1 MFSWI
6 HLSEGSGAPS
16 VEAKRKIR
24 SHVTRK
30 LALQRTRNHERAR
43 EFPAPTCR
51 YVARVDAIYPASD
64 PSIGAPDGESAWRR
78 HQRKRRTASKVAK
91 SNVKHEKDT
100 AGPFA
105 SQDTDLID
113 ENSSRP
119 SKRTTADTNTEHL
132 PATLARDSHGQFKRL
147 EAGASQSHSKGILVR
162 NPGPEPLLS
171 MWAIEMPVPGDVM
184 LRICALQM
192 HRFRPEVSMEQ
203 ASEITGSVWGQSPC
217 QILAYALCLASLG
230 HLHSNSS
237 GHAPGVVPLFKGK
250 VFREIIRRLPVMD
263 APLSDEM
270 VPSIL
275 CLASFEVR

>member
-1 MFSWI
+1 
-6 HLSEGSGAPS
+6 
-16 VEAKRKIR
+16 
-24 SHVTRK
+24 
-30 LALQRTRNHERAR
+30 
-43 EFPAPTCR
+43 
-51 YVARVDAIYPASD
+51 
-64 PSIGAPDGESAWRR
+64 
-78 HQRKRRTASKVAK
+78 
-91 SNVKHEKDT
+91 
-100 AGPFA
+100 
-105 SQDTDLID
+105 
-113 ENSSRP
+113 
-119 SKRTTADTNTEHL
+119 
-132 PATLARDSHGQFKRL
+132 
-147 EAGASQSHSKGILVR
+147 
-162 NPGPEPLLS
+162 

-250 VFREIIRRLPVMD
+250 VFREIIKRLPVMD

-275 CLASFEVR
+275 CLTSFEVR